1 MSHQENIPQSIN
13 SGSFYDFGNISA
25 NVLFWETDANLK
37 ITYINSALKVLMGVD
52 QEFLLGR
59 YLRDVLIP
67 ESDETWNNLTQ
78 SSNGQYQDL
87 IFGVKPENAIFSH
100 IKVSGAAITRGIE
113 LVGYYGI
120 CNIESSN
127 AVTKKVIKRLQIT
140 NKTILSSL
148 REALVIVDK
157 HNKFTLVS
165 PNFYRLWGFDKDEFF
180 LLSVQEVLKKMQN
193 CLSKKNLST
202 LPSFAENFTN
212 PKKTKHTLKF
222 KDGRIIESTSSPH
235 IIDGKI
241 EGRCWSFNDVSKQ
254 SYLVDKLSSLAFRDS
269 LTKLYNRRW
278 CEKKLKQLL
287 KRKTAESMAF
297 LYMDLDHF
305 KVINDSCGH
314 LHGDE
319 ALAQISQVFLKSF
332 GRKALLSRLGGDEFG
347 LILLNKSQL
356 QVIDVANQVKQ
367 DLSNYTYL
375 WKKKIFKVGISIGI
389 VFINQ
394 EDDFKTV
401 FVHADEAC
409 YQAKKTGKNKFT
421 IYNSEKD
428 VFQKTQTE
436 LKWYDAIQKALL
448 NGKFE
453 LWCQPIKNLE
463 KGIPHYEILLRMRS
477 EDDKVI
483 SPASFMGSAD
493 RFGMMYTIDKLVV
506 DSFCQFY
513 KSNVTAIKNTLFSI
527 NLSGHSL
534 SREGFLS
541 FVLSCFKKY
550 GVAYSDICFEVTESE
565 IIKNLDKAIIFIN
578 EVRALGC
585 KISLDDF
592 GKGLTSFSYL
602 KNIPFDFIK
611 IDGQFIKELNDDK
624 INAAIIKS
632 IVYIAEIMN
641 KKTIA
646 EHIENE
652 EVLNQVAALGVDFFQ
667 GHYFSEPH
675 QITKLL
681 E

>member
-1 MSHQENIPQSIN
+1 MSHKENIPQSIN

-25 NVLFWETDANLK
+25 NILFWETDVNLK
-37 ITYINSALKVLMGVD
+37 ITYINSALKELIGID
-52 QEFLLGR
+52 QETLLGSF
-59 YLRDVLIP
+59 LQDILFP
-67 ESDETWNNLTQ
+67 ESDGTWKDITQ
-78 SSNGQYQDL
+78 SLNGQYQNL
-87 IFGVKPENAIFSH
+87 VFGVKSENAVFNH
-100 IKVSGAAITRGIE
+100 IKVSGAGITRDGE
-113 LVGYYGI
+113 LIGYYGI
-120 CNIESSN
+120 CNIESSDT
-127 AVTKKVIKRLQIT
+127 VTKKVIKRLQIT

-157 HNKFTLVS
+157 NNKFTLIS
-165 PNFYRLWGFDKDEFF
+165 PNFYKMWDFSKDEFY
-180 LLSVQEVLKKMQN
+180 LLSIQDVLKEMQN
-193 CLSKKNLST
+193 RLSRNSLSE
-202 LPSFAENFTN
+202 LPSFSEDFTN
-212 PKKTKHTLKF
+212 PEKTKHSLKF
-222 KDGRIIESTSSPH
+222 IDGRIIEGRSSPH

-241 EGRCWSFNDVSKQ
+241 EGRCWSFNDISKQ
-254 SYLVDKLSSLAFRDS
+254 SYLVDKLSNLAFRDS

-278 CEKKLKQLL
+278 CEKKLKQLF
-287 KRKTAESMAF
+287 KRQTAEAMAF

-314 LHGDE
+314 LHGDK
-319 ALAQISQVFLKSF
+319 ALEQISQVFLNTF
-332 GRKALLSRLGGDEFG
+332 GKKALLARLGGDEFG
-347 LILLNKSQL
+347 LILLDKSQS
-356 QVIDVANQVKQ
+356 QVIEAANQVKKA
-367 DLSNYTYL
+367 LSNYTYL
-375 WKKKIFKVGISIGI
+375 WKKKIFKVGISIGV
-389 VFINQ
+389 VFIDK

-409 YQAKKTGKNKFT
+409 YQAKKTGKNKYI
-421 IYNSEKD
+421 IYNAEKD
-428 VFQKTQTE
+428 EFQKTQTE

-453 LWCQPIKNLE
+453 LWCQPIKNLD
-463 KGIPHYEILLRMRS
+463 KSIPHYEILLRMRS
-477 EDDKVI
+477 EDDKII
-483 SPASFMGSAD
+483 SPALFMGSAD
-493 RFGMMYTIDKLVV
+493 RFGMMYIIDKLVV
-506 DSFCQFY
+506 DNFCKFY
-513 KSNVTAIKNTLFSI
+513 ENNIDIVKNTLFSI

-534 SREGFLS
+534 SRGSFLD
-541 FVLSCFKKY
+541 FVLSSFKKY
-550 GVAYSDICFEVTESE
+550 KIEYSDICFEITESE
-565 IIKNLDKAIIFIN
+565 IIKNLDKAIVFIN

-667 GHYFSEPH
+667 GYYFSKPH

>member
-1 MSHQENIPQSIN
+1 MIQQEKFSQSTN
-13 SGSFYDFGNISA
+13 LGSFYDFGNVCT
-25 NVLFWETDANLK
+25 NVLFWETDAALN
-37 ITYINSALKVLMGVD
+37 ITYINAALKGLIGVE
-52 QEFLLGR
+52 QVQLLGTQ
-59 YLRDVLIP
+59 LSDILITD
-67 ESDETWNNLTQ
+67 DEKTWRELSQ
-78 SSNGQYQDL
+78 SSNGQYQNLIFRVKSESDDL
-87 IFGVKPENAIFSH
+87 IQIN
-100 IKVSGAAITRGIE
+100 VSGASITTGGEI
-113 LVGYYGI
+113 VGYYGI
-120 CNIESSN
+120 CNIESSDN
-127 AVTKKVIKRLQIT
+127 LTKRAIKRLQTT

-148 REALVIVDK
+148 SEAVVIVGKDK
-157 HNKFTLVS
+157 KFTLVS
-165 PNFYRLWGFDKDEFF
+165 PGFYRLWGFNKNEFY
-180 LLSVQEVLKKMQN
+180 LLSAQEVLKTMQL
-193 CLSKKNLST
+193 CLSKDHTTVSLCLTRNI
-202 LPSFAENFTN
+202 TN
-212 PKKTKHTLKF
+212 HNKTKDLLKF
-222 KDGRIIESTSSPH
+222 QDGRIIERTSSPQ
-235 IIDGKI
+235 IVDGQVI
-241 EGRCWSFNDVSKQ
+241 SRCWSFKDISKQ
-254 SYLVDKLSSLAFRDS
+254 SYLVNKLSSLAFRDS

-287 KRKTAESMAF
+287 KTNNNETMAF

-314 LHGDE
+314 LHGDQ
-319 ALAQISQVFLKSF
+319 ALAQISQIFLKTF
-332 GRKALLSRLGGDEFG
+332 GKKSLLARLGGDEFG
-347 LILLNKSQL
+347 LILLNKSQS
-356 QVIDVANQVKQ
+356 QVIEATDQVKQ
-367 DLSNYTYL
+367 ALSNYTYL

-389 VFINQ
+389 VFIDQ

-409 YQAKKTGKNKFT
+409 YQSKKTGKNKYT
-421 IYNSEKD
+421 IYNAEKD
-428 VFQKTQTE
+428 EFQKTQTE

-453 LWCQPIKNLE
+453 LWCQPIKCI
-463 KGIPHYEILLRMRS
+463 KHSTPHYEILLRMRS

-483 SPASFMGSAD
+483 SPALFMGSAD

-513 KSNVTAIKNTLFSI
+513 KNNVDTVENTLFSI

-534 SREGFLS
+534 SRDSFLD
-541 FVLSCFKKY
+541 FVLSCFEKY
-550 GVAYSDICFEVTESE
+550 NVAYSDICFEITESE

-578 EVRALGC
+578 EVRKRGC

-602 KNIPFDFIK
+602 KNIPFDYIK
-611 IDGQFIKELNDDK
+611 IDGQFIKELNDNK

-632 IVYIAEIMN
+632 IVYIAEIMG

-646 EHIENE
+646 EHIESE
-652 EVLNQVAALGVDFFQ
+652 DVLIQVATLGVDFFQ